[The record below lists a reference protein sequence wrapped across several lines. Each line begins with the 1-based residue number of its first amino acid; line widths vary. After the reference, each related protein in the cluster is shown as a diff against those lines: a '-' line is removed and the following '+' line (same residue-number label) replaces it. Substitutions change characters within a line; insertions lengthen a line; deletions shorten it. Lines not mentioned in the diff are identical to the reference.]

1 MGSYAMSDIA
11 EQEIRISKMVSEI
24 LLITEDTM
32 KRRQDIRYAPW
43 TIVLTCMGA
52 GAALLGAGAALM
64 ALFLKSHG

>member
-24 LLITEDTM
+24 LLITEDTL
-32 KRRQDIRYAPW
+32 KRRQDIRFAPW
-43 TIVLTCMGA
+43 TIVLTC
-52 GAALLGAGAALM
+52 AALLGAGAALM